1 MWISGCFSCVDY
13 TLLCWRLILN
23 KIKAWWKILISFDDK
38 KFGSPD
44 GPPRRTSHSPG
55 RFIGRLGRPVI
66 LHTDKNGPITC
77 MRYYRLPHDQLY
89 GFCCFSPRHAM
100 CFTEYMTCSKVCLV
114 TKLVSLVARNI
125 LWLPYTFKISVFNFS
140 SSPIAN
146 AMKNSSGL
154 WDLEVLW
161 PTWLLKLIGSIDIIE
176 LDNYCHSKIKS
187 GYRSS
192 NSNSPNGSPWKY
204 LKSYTGIFTPNA
216 YHQSKMWNK
225 WDTKSHILFL
235 YLIVCHAREDHWTI
249 CPLCHQAEKETHH
262 EVSQSPGGESNSGT
276 FITDKQRTVWDKMYL
291 Q

>member
-1 MWISGCFSCVDY
+1 MWISRCFSYVDY

-23 KIKAWWKILISFDDK
+23 KIKAWWKILISFDEK
-38 KFGSPD
+38 KFGSPCALMSTWHV
-44 GPPRRTSHSPG
+44 P
-55 RFIGRLGRPVI
+55 
-66 LHTDKNGPITC
+66 
-77 MRYYRLPHDQLY
+77 
-89 GFCCFSPRHAM
+89 
-100 CFTEYMTCSKVCLV
+100 
-114 TKLVSLVARNI
+114 KLVSLVHVVARNI

-140 SSPIAN
+140 CSPIAN
-146 AMKNSSGL
+146 VMKNSSGL

-161 PTWLLKLIGSIDIIE
+161 PTWLLKLLGSFDIIE
-176 LDNYCHSKIKS
+176 LDNYCLSKIES

-204 LKSYTGIFTPNA
+204 LKSYTEIFTLNA